1 MGLTRQRPRNASG
14 DDMASSWTLD
24 NINRALDLIATP
36 MVLEVLDGLGHGKT
50 PYEVAPAGTDPAV
63 IAAAIEHLRGLGA
76 VTTGPSDSGDDH
88 IALTAYG
95 RRVFDAF
102 ERIDANGEIS
112 GTKQA

>member
-1 MGLTRQRPRNASG
+1 
-14 DDMASSWTLD
+14 MASSWTLD
-24 NINRALDLIATP
+24 DINRALDLIAAP

-50 PYEVAPAGTDPAV
+50 AYEVAPAGTEPEV

-76 VTTGPSDSGDDH
+76 VTTARSDSGDDH
-88 IALTAYG
+88 VALTAYG

-102 ERIDANGEIS
+102 ERIDANGKIS

>member
-1 MGLTRQRPRNASG
+1 
-14 DDMASSWTLD
+14 MASSWTLD
-24 NINRALDLIATP
+24 DINRALDLIATP

-63 IAAAIEHLRGLGA
+63 IAAAIEHLHGLGA
-76 VTTGPSDSGDDH
+76 VTTRLGSGDDQVT
-88 IALTAYG
+88 LTAYG

-102 ERIDANGEIS
+102 ERIDANGKIS